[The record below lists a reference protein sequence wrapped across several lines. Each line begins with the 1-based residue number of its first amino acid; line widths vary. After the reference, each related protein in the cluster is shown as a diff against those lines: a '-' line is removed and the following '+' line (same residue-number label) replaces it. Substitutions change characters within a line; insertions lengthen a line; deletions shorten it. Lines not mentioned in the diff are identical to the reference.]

1 MSIDINLLR
10 KKYGLNS
17 GQNVSPT
24 PSVAPIPTID
34 VNSLRKKYGLEKQS
48 IQPSPEQ
55 SKQLIK
61 QALQAEGI
69 DDPNTEAY
77 ALATVE
83 YETAGTMQPIE
94 EIGGREQA
102 RKLGYSGGENY
113 YGRGY
118 IQLTHDYN
126 YKQMGERIGVPD
138 LAQNPEKALD
148 PQVSAKILAAF
159 FKDRGVADAASK
171 GDFVGARGPI
181 NGTDQAEKIAGLT
194 QKYLQQTP
202 SSTPT
207 AQPSP
212 NPNPVPTPSL
222 PEKPQPLNLVSP
234 FSTARP
240 IATQFGEPANP
251 SKYPGGRHM
260 ATDITGKEGEK
271 MVSPAGGTVAE
282 NPMTPEWPYGNRLV
296 VIGANPQ
303 EHAQK
308 SPEEIANPW
317 NTNPDEDWYAMNHLQ
332 KSAMNPQTGL
342 PYKVGDYIAT
352 GSGDLRMGHTGFSF
366 PPDFTHLDME
376 AGRVGDRFDYP
387 KNWDVVKMIMDEAK
401 KRIGSR

>member
-1 MSIDINLLR
+1 MGSIDINALR
-10 KKYGLNS
+10 KKYGMVS
-17 GQNVSPT
+17 GKNTTPPQVTPT
-24 PSVAPIPTID
+24 PTID
-34 VNSLRKKYGLEKQS
+34 INSLRTKLGLEKQAG
-48 IQPSPEQ
+48 QGTPDQ

-83 YETAGTMQPIE
+83 HETAGTMQPIE
-94 EIGGREQA
+94 EYGGREQA

-126 YKQMGERIGVPD
+126 YKQMGDRIGVPD
-138 LAQNPEKALD
+138 LVEHPEKALE
-148 PQVSAKILAAF
+148 PEISAKILAAF
-159 FKDRGVADAASK
+159 FKDRGVSDATSK
-171 GDFVGARGPI
+171 GDFIGARGPI

-194 QKYLQQTP
+194 QKYLSQASPQQ
-202 SSTPT
+202 S
-207 AQPSP
+207 AP
-212 NPNPVPTPSL
+212 NPAPVPTPSL
-222 PEKPQPLNLVSP
+222 PEKPKPMDLVSP

-240 IATQFGEPANP
+240 IATQFGSPANP

-260 ATDITGKEGEK
+260 ATDITGTEGEK
-271 MVSPAGGTVAE
+271 MVSPAGGTVVE
-282 NPMTPEWPYGNRLV
+282 NPMTPGYPYGNRLV

-308 SPEEIANPW
+308 SAEEIINPW
-317 NTNPDEDWYAMNHLQ
+317 NTNPSEDWYAMNHLQ
-332 KSAMNPQTGL
+332 GPATNPTTGQ

-352 GSGDLRMGHTGFSF
+352 GSGELRMGNTGHSYE
-366 PPDFTHLDME
+366 PHVDME
-376 AGRVGDRFDYP
+376 TGTVGNRQNYTQYQDMVQ
-387 KNWDVVKMIMDEAK
+387 KIIDELK
-401 KRIGSR
+401 KRIK